1 MFTPHKREV
10 ELLQKLRFP
19 GVVELAVAVAVIV
32 VVVVRRRLKA
42 AAEIIKFVPKY
53 CPTTTNTLL
62 LRLKSLSQATN
73 GLISTVNG

>member
-32 VVVVRRRLKA
+32 AVVVDHLMSPVH
-42 AAEIIKFVPKY
+42 
-53 CPTTTNTLL
+53 
-62 LRLKSLSQATN
+62 
-73 GLISTVNG
+73 VNLTRQ